1 VGSVGW
7 KLHRPWRKVLGLLG
21 CPTAPVPFGLWLMNT
36 FCQRVLGINKEH
48 RFMIHFTSR
57 VVGRVTIGRN
67 VWLSFAISGGCY
79 IQGLNG
85 IEIGDD
91 NDFCPWC
98 EDHLGEPL
106 PR

>member
-1 VGSVGW
+1 
-7 KLHRPWRKVLGLLG
+7 
-21 CPTAPVPFGLWLMNT
+21 MNT